1 MEELI
6 KKFISQLQHAIEIAE
21 AVKLNFKNKKFDKV
35 YVAGLGGSGIGATI
49 IQDYLFDKL
58 TIPFIVSKDYKIGA
72 SVNSKTLFVACSYSG
87 NTEETIACLEEA
99 QKRNATI
106 AIITSGGVLKNKAT
120 KENLPHILIPSG
132 MPPRTCLGYSITQ
145 LLQILF
151 AANLVEES
159 PRKLIEPAIKL
170 LLKEQKEI
178 EKNAKLIAKKCIDK
192 KIVAYSFAGM
202 EGITIRFRQQIN
214 ENSKMLCWHN
224 ILPEMTHN
232 EILGWN
238 KIEKDIAVIIFKD
251 QKGFPKTEK
260 RLQFLLNEIKK
271 YTSNIQIIE
280 SKGKTY
286 FEKAFYFIHFGDWIS
301 LNLANLRKIDAINID
316 VINNLK
322 KTMNEKKG

>member
-6 KKFISQLQHAIEIAE
+6 KKFISQLQEAIEIAE
-21 AVKLNFKNKKFDKV
+21 AAKINFKNKKFDKI
-35 YVAGLGGSGIGATI
+35 YIAGLGGSGIGATI

-58 TIPFIVSKDYKIGA
+58 SIPFIVSKDYKISA
-72 SVNSKTLFVACSYSG
+72 CVNNKTLFIACSYSG
-87 NTEETIACLEEA
+87 NTEETLACLEEA
-99 QKRNATI
+99 QKRKATTVI
-106 AIITSGGVLKNKAT
+106 VTSGGVLKNKAL
-120 KENLPHILIPSG
+120 KENIPHILIPGG
-132 MPPRTCLGYSITQ
+132 MPPRACIGYSLTQ

-151 AANLVEES
+151 SAQLIEDS

-170 LLKEQKEI
+170 LTKEKKDI

-224 ILPEMTHN
+224 VLPEMTHN

-238 KIEKDIAVIIFKD
+238 KSEKDVAVIIFKD
-251 QKGFPKTEK
+251 QKGFAKTEK

-271 YTSNIQIIE
+271 YSKNSQVIE
-280 SKGKTY
+280 SKGNSY
-286 FEKAFYFIHFGDWIS
+286 FEKAFYLIHLGDWIS
-301 LNLANLRKIDAINID
+301 MHLANLRNIDAINID